1 MMKDSYAQI
10 VNSSVGK
17 KVAGA
22 LGLPQPV
29 ELRRYEPHQDLLK
42 DRKVLVVGGQSA
54 DGLADKL
61 LNWGLEVRRHP
72 ETNTRY
78 GAIIAD
84 FTEAEKPGDLQKGA
98 LTVGAAL
105 RSLGSSGRVIVL
117 GRSTEGIE
125 SPNAAEITATQAAVI
140 GFMRSLAH
148 EMRKGATC
156 NQLNLSPELR
166 PHDESVEGPLRFLLS
181 ARSAYVSG
189 QPMKVEPAKPHTVD
203 TDVPVSG
210 QVAVVT
216 GAARGI
222 GEAIVRRLHDDG
234 AHIILVDVPAAGESL
249 SKVANSIGGLALQL
263 DITQDD
269 AGARIAEAAKKHF
282 GRLDIVIHN
291 AGITRDKMLA
301 NMDEAKWGSVLTV
314 NLASQLAMNR
324 QLLDSGALGPNP
336 RVVSLASTSGIAGNR
351 GQTNYGASKAGI
363 IGMVS
368 ALAVDF
374 AQAGGTINAVAPGF
388 IETEM
393 TKAMPTVTREVA
405 RRLNSMQQGGKPEDV
420 AQAVGFLA
428 SNAAAGINGQTLRVC
443 GQSMVGA

>member
-1 MMKDSYAQI
+1 M
-10 VNSSVGK
+10 NSSVGK

-29 ELRRYEPHQDLLK
+29 ELRRYEPGQDLLN
-42 DRKVLVVGGQSA
+42 DRKVLVVGGQNA
-54 DGLADKL
+54 DGLAETL
-61 LNWGLEVRRHP
+61 LDWNLEVRRHP
-72 ETNTRY
+72 ESRTRY

-84 FTEAEKPGDLQKGA
+84 FTDAATPADLQNGA
-98 LTVGAAL
+98 LAVGAAL
-105 RSLGSSGRVIVL
+105 RSLGTCGRVIVL
-117 GRSTEGIE
+117 GRSTDHEDDE
-125 SPNAAEITATQAAVI
+125 SSPELVATQKAVE

-148 EMRKGATC
+148 EMRKGSTC
-156 NQLNLSPELR
+156 NLLKLAPELG
-166 PHDESVEGPLRFLLS
+166 PEHESVQGPLRFLLS
-181 ARSAYVSG
+181 ARSAYISG
-189 QPMKVEPAKPHTVD
+189 QPLSVDPAKPHTVEAD
-203 TDVPVSG
+203 APVSG
-210 QVAVVT
+210 KVAVVT

-234 AHIILVDVPAAGESL
+234 AELILVDVPAAGEAL
-249 SKVANSIGGLALQL
+249 SKVANSVNGVALQL
-263 DITQDD
+263 DITQHD
-269 AGARIAEAAKKHF
+269 AGSKIAEAARKHF
-282 GRLDIVIHN
+282 GHLDIVIHN

-301 NMDEAKWGSVLTV
+301 NMDESKWGSVLAV

-324 QLLDSGALGPNP
+324 QLLDSGAFGPNP

-368 ALAVDF
+368 AMAVDF
-374 AQAGGTINAVAPGF
+374 AQAGGTVNAVAPGF
-388 IETEM
+388 IETDM

-405 RRLNSMQQGGKPEDV
+405 RRLNSLQQGGKPEDV

>member
-1 MMKDSYAQI
+1 MKDSYAQI

-29 ELRRYEPHQDLLK
+29 ELRRYAPGQDLLN

-54 DGLADKL
+54 DGLAETL
-61 LNWGLEVRRHP
+61 LDWNLEVRRHP
-72 ETNTRY
+72 ESRTRY

-84 FTEAEKPGDLQKGA
+84 FTDAATPADLQNGA
-98 LTVGAAL
+98 LAVGAAL
-105 RSLGSSGRVIVL
+105 RSLGACGRVIVL
-117 GRSTEGIE
+117 GRSTDHEDDE
-125 SPNAAEITATQAAVI
+125 SSPELVATQKAVE

-148 EMRKGATC
+148 EMRKGSTC
-156 NQLNLSPELR
+156 NLLKLAPELG
-166 PHDESVEGPLRFLLS
+166 PEHESVQGPLKFLLS
-181 ARSAYVSG
+181 ARSAYISG
-189 QPMKVEPAKPHTVD
+189 QPLSVDPAKPHTVEAD
-203 TDVPVSG
+203 APVDG
-210 QVAVVT
+210 KVAVVT

-234 AHIILVDVPAAGESL
+234 AELILVDVPAAGEAL
-249 SKVANSIGGLALQL
+249 SKVANSVNGVALQL
-263 DITQDD
+263 DITQKD
-269 AGARIAEAAKKHF
+269 AGSKIAEAARKHF
-282 GRLDIVIHN
+282 GHLDIVIHN

-301 NMDEAKWGSVLTV
+301 NMDENKWGSVLAV

-368 ALAVDF
+368 AMAVDF
-374 AQAGGTINAVAPGF
+374 AQAGGTVNAVAPGF

-393 TKAMPTVTREVA
+393 TKDMPTVTREVA
-405 RRLNSMQQGGKPEDV
+405 RRLNSLQQGGKPEDV

>member
-1 MMKDSYAQI
+1 MKDSYAQI

-29 ELRRYEPHQDLLK
+29 ELRRYEPGQDLLN
-42 DRKVLVVGGQSA
+42 DRKVLVVGGQNA
-54 DGLADKL
+54 DGLAETL
-61 LNWGLEVRRHP
+61 LDWNLEVRRHP
-72 ETNTRY
+72 ESRTRY

-84 FTEAEKPGDLQKGA
+84 FTDAATPADLQNGA
-98 LTVGAAL
+98 LAVGAAL
-105 RSLGSSGRVIVL
+105 RSLGTCGRVIVL
-117 GRSTEGIE
+117 GRSTDHEDDE
-125 SPNAAEITATQAAVI
+125 SSPELVATQKAVE

-148 EMRKGATC
+148 EMRKGSTC
-156 NQLNLSPELR
+156 NLLKLAPELG
-166 PHDESVEGPLRFLLS
+166 PEHESVQGPLRFLLS
-181 ARSAYVSG
+181 ARSAYISG
-189 QPMKVEPAKPHTVD
+189 QPLSVDPAKPHTVEAD
-203 TDVPVSG
+203 APVSG
-210 QVAVVT
+210 KVAVVT

-234 AHIILVDVPAAGESL
+234 AELILVDVPAAGEAL
-249 SKVANSIGGLALQL
+249 SKVANSVNGVALQL
-263 DITQDD
+263 DITQHD
-269 AGARIAEAAKKHF
+269 AGSKIAEAARKHF
-282 GRLDIVIHN
+282 GHLDIVIHN

-301 NMDEAKWGSVLTV
+301 NMDESKWGSVLAV

-324 QLLDSGALGPNP
+324 QLLDSGAFGPNP

-368 ALAVDF
+368 AMAVDF
-374 AQAGGTINAVAPGF
+374 AQAGGTVNAVAPGF
-388 IETEM
+388 IETDM

-405 RRLNSMQQGGKPEDV
+405 RRLNSLQQGGKPEDV

>member
-1 MMKDSYAQI
+1 MKDSYAQI

-29 ELRRYEPHQDLLK
+29 ELRRYEPGQDLLN
-42 DRKVLVVGGQSA
+42 DRKVLVVGGQNA
-54 DGLADKL
+54 DGLAETL
-61 LNWGLEVRRHP
+61 LDWNLEVRRHP
-72 ETNTRY
+72 ESRTRY

-84 FTEAEKPGDLQKGA
+84 FTDAATPADLQNGA
-98 LTVGAAL
+98 LAVGAAL
-105 RSLGSSGRVIVL
+105 RSLGTCGRVIVL
-117 GRSTEGIE
+117 GRSTDHEDDE
-125 SPNAAEITATQAAVI
+125 SSPELVATQKAVE

-148 EMRKGATC
+148 EMRKGSTC
-156 NQLNLSPELR
+156 NLLKLAPELG
-166 PHDESVEGPLRFLLS
+166 PEHESVQGPLRFLLS
-181 ARSAYVSG
+181 ARSAYISG
-189 QPMKVEPAKPHTVD
+189 QPLSVDPAKPHTVEAD
-203 TDVPVSG
+203 APVSG
-210 QVAVVT
+210 KVAVVT

-234 AHIILVDVPAAGESL
+234 AELILVDVPAAGEAL
-249 SKVANSIGGLALQL
+249 SKVANSVNGVALQL
-263 DITQDD
+263 DITQHD
-269 AGARIAEAAKKHF
+269 AGSKIAEAARKHF
-282 GRLDIVIHN
+282 GHLDIVIHN

-301 NMDEAKWGSVLTV
+301 NMDESKWGSVLAV

-324 QLLDSGALGPNP
+324 QLLDSGAFGPNP

-368 ALAVDF
+368 AMAVDF
-374 AQAGGTINAVAPGF
+374 AQTGGTVNAVAPGF
-388 IETEM
+388 IETDM

-405 RRLNSMQQGGKPEDV
+405 RRLNSLQQGGKPEDV
-420 AQAVGFLA
+420 AQAVDFLA